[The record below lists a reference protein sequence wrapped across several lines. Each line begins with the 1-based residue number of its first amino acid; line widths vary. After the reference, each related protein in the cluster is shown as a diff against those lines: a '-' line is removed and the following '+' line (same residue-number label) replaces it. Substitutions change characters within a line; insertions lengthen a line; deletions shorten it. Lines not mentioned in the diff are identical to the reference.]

1 MICRD
6 CTVIDHRDHEYSF
19 IKDIFPAEKEKVLKI
34 VEESKANIRTLE
46 SSITA
51 IKTHKDDIQKNCQ
64 EVICELDIFIDKQI
78 ELLERKKQSLKV
90 HWQLRKSVIAQ
101 TESLNTQME
110 SLVLAL
116 GSQKSSVQFTEE
128 ALNRGNE
135 VEVLSGKK
143 QLTELNSATLD
154 LKSRGRIYYSLEVDS
169 PFNYDMF
176 EKIAK
181 VNEYDEEY
189 EFGIV
194 DGSGEL
200 KRLDSV
206 NSHGDQLT
214 NFCVRPKSS
223 GLPDSQNEQV
233 QVKITAPETGSV
245 QFQPVVTRNP
255 DGSFSFSY
263 NPESNFGEF
272 KIEVLV
278 NGRYV
283 HGSPFNWVVSK
294 SFKRRMLEKSN

>member
-6 CTVIDHRDHEYSF
+6 CTVIDHRDHKYSF

-64 EVICELDIFIDKQI
+64 EVIRELDIFIDKHI

-90 HWQLRKSVIAQ
+90 QLRKSVNTQ
-101 TESLNTQME
+101 TESLDTQME

-116 GSQKSSVQFTEE
+116 GCQKSSVEFTEE

-154 LKSRGRIYYSLEVDS
+154 LESRGRVYYSLEADS
-169 PFNYDMF
+169 PFSYETF

-181 VNEYDEEY
+181 VKEYDEGY

-223 GLPDSQNEQV
+223 ILPDSQNEQV
-233 QVKITAPETGSV
+233 QVKITAPEAGSV

-263 NPESNFGEF
+263 NPESNFGDF

-294 SFKRRMLEKSN
+294 SSKRRMLEKSS